1 MRPVDRENKRYTKG
15 AQNPIRREE
24 EIMFS
29 LLPDGHGKRLLDV
42 GCGIGTIS
50 LELQKRG
57 FQVSGVDFSEV
68 AVEKCHRQGLEAVV
82 SDVDK
87 DGLKFPDGTF
97 DVVWAGDVIEHVFD
111 PIFLLEEV
119 QRVLKDDGRLL
130 MSVPNNFSLSKRLKI
145 FLSGKSMQS
154 NIYRRLRQCKHH
166 TFFSWE
172 LLLFMLDEAGLCPD
186 RYFSIFKIPKTKTE
200 RVTANK
206 TIGRWLGR
214 IFIISACKSSRA
226 DGAIDD

>member
-1 MRPVDRENKRYTKG
+1 MRPVDRENHRYSEG
-15 AQNPIRREE
+15 AQNPVKQEE
-24 EIMFS
+24 LIMFS
-29 LLPDGHGKRLLDV
+29 LLGDGRQRKLLDV
-42 GCGIGTIS
+42 GCGIGTMS

-57 FQVSGVDFSEV
+57 FHVTGVDFSEV
-68 AVEKCHRQGLEAVV
+68 AVNKCRRRGLDAIV

-87 DGLKFPDGTF
+87 DGLKFADKSF
-97 DVVWAGDVIEHVFD
+97 DIVWAGDVIEHVFD
-111 PIFLLEEV
+111 PIFLVEEV
-119 QRVLKDDGRLL
+119 HRVLKDDGWLL

-172 LLLFMLDEAGLCPD
+172 LLLFMLHEAGLCPD

-214 IFIISACKSSRA
+214 IFILSACKSSST
-226 DGAIDD
+226 DGAVDG